1 MSVVCIQ
8 PVQYVSGHV
17 DNAVLE
23 RMGKIMSYL
32 RVTAGKPNKKPK
44 KKDKL
49 AALHGMGSTGG
60 TNFPI
65 VHGTDNI
72 MPKSAGQWASARCR
86 ILAQQGHIILQAQ
99 FHVHPHSSLFE
110 KTSMAYHTCLRQGV
124 DWLMWCCSK
133 WQQQWH
139 ATASSQNQS

>member
-1 MSVVCIQ
+1 VCIQ

-17 DNAVLE
+17 DNGVLE

-32 RVTAGKPNKKPK
+32 RVTAGK

-60 TNFPI
+60 ANFPI

-72 MPKSAGQWASARCR
+72 MPKAAGQWVSPGCRSVGITWLQVSGYQLAAGSKFLSVSAST
-86 ILAQQGHIILQAQ
+86 
-99 FHVHPHSSLFE
+99 HSRAGSVP
-110 KTSMAYHTCLRQGV
+110 C
-124 DWLMWCCSK
+124 
-133 WQQQWH
+133 
-139 ATASSQNQS
+139 ASTQLPA

>member
-1 MSVVCIQ
+1 MVCIQ

-17 DNAVLE
+17 DNGVLE

-60 TNFPI
+60 ANFPI

-72 MPKSAGQWASARCR
+72 MPKAAGQWVSAGCR
-86 ILAQQGHIILQAQ
+86 IQ
-99 FHVHPHSSLFE
+99 VSLCLS
-110 KTSMAYHTCLRQGV
+110 KHT
-124 DWLMWCCSK
+124 
-133 WQQQWH
+133 
-139 ATASSQNQS
+139 

>member
-1 MSVVCIQ
+1 
-8 PVQYVSGHV
+8 V

-72 MPKSAGQWASARCR
+72 MPKSAGQWASAGCR
-86 ILAQQGHIILQAQ
+86 ILAQQGHITLQAQ

>member
-1 MSVVCIQ
+1 MIALTFPNGQNSDTSVVCIQ

-49 AALHGMGSTGG
+49 AALHGMGSAGG

-72 MPKSAGQWASARCR
+72 MPKSAGQWVPAGYRIQAPFYLSKHTQPCR
-86 ILAQQGHIILQAQ
+86 LSSMCIRTAPCLKRQAG
-99 FHVHPHSSLFE
+99 F
-110 KTSMAYHTCLRQGV
+110 TT
-124 DWLMWCCSK
+124 
-133 WQQQWH
+133 H
-139 ATASSQNQS
+139 ACVNGLTG